1 MGYRHRESSETPI
14 DEILGALDTLV
25 RSGKI
30 RAIGLSNETP
40 WGVMRFLE
48 VARHAQLPLVQSIQN
63 PYSLLNRTFEIGLA
77 EIAHRERVGLLA
89 YSPLAFGVLTGK
101 YRHNQRPSNARLTL
115 FTRFSRYNNPEAI
128 AATEAYCAL
137 AEQSGM
143 TPTEMALAFVTT
155 RPFVTSNIIGATS
168 LQQLAENIQTHSR
181 VLPESV
187 LSEIEAIHQRQPNP
201 AP

>member
-1 MGYRHRESSETPI
+1 
-14 DEILGALDTLV
+14 
-25 RSGKI
+25 
-30 RAIGLSNETP
+30 
-40 WGVMRFLE
+40 MRFLE

>member
-187 LSEIEAIHQRQPNP
+187 LTEIEAIHQRQPNP